1 MKRVLFVLAA
11 LLIGIGSVS
20 AKKRKEV
27 KNDLVGVW
35 QQVSVTPYAKGQYRP
50 ILKIVSVTT
59 PLSPCS
65 SQCSL

>member
-11 LLIGIGSVS
+11 LLIGIGNVS

-35 QQVSVTPYAKGQYRP
+35 QQVSTGP
-50 ILKIVSVTT
+50 
-59 PLSPCS
+59 S
-65 SQCSL
+65 SRLTGL

>member
-1 MKRVLFVLAA
+1 MAA

-35 QQVSVTPYAKGQYRP
+35 QQVSATPYAKGQYRP

>member
-1 MKRVLFVLAA
+1 MAA

-50 ILKIVSVTT
+50 ILKIVSFPKRRADRVTYRGG
-59 PLSPCS
+59 
-65 SQCSL
+65 